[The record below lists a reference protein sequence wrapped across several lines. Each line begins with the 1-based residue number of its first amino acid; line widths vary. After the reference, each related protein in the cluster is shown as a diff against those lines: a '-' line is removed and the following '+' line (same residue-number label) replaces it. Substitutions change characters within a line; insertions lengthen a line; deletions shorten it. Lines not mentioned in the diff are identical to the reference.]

1 MRRFAIAIS
10 FALCMTS
17 SFAQDRETDD
27 NQAAREKW
35 FYGRRAYPRNQIPTG
50 ARLNAIAEIDR
61 IDRAARASRQSLVT
75 SAAGGTLAPGLG
87 AGTWTLI
94 GPQPTDGGSTTVTAG
109 RVNAIA
115 IDPRDNNTVYIGAAA
130 GGVWKTTDGG
140 ANWQPLTDNQPS
152 LSSGAIVLDPAH
164 PDTVYVGTGEENFS
178 YDSYYGVGI
187 LKSPDGGNTWTNI
200 VGPFLHAKIGALAI
214 QPNNS
219 QVLLCSSSIGIY
231 RSTDAAATWTRVMTG
246 TGTGVLFDPTNGNIA
261 YSSLGNIFGS
271 SLNGVYRSTDSGQT
285 WQRLTGSGAN
295 SLPTNNVGRVEIAIA
310 PSTPTTLYVGLHND
324 SNDSL
329 LGIYKTTDSGSTW
342 NNLNAPNVCAGLAQ
356 CWYDMSI
363 RVHPKNPDVVVAAG
377 SLRMIRTF
385 DGGATWTST
394 GLPYLGPN
402 QVRIHTDWHYLA
414 FTSDATKLYVA
425 NDGGVYSTS
434 DIAAS
439 QILWTELNDTLAIT
453 QFYPGLA
460 IHPTNATIALAG
472 TQDNRTQRFSGNTSW
487 NAVTCG
493 DGGYNAIDP
502 ALPSFAIATCT
513 SSNNPVVQQTVNS
526 GSTWISAQYG
536 IDMSSTERVD
546 FIPPTTMDPSNGQ
559 TLYYGASHIWQSRDG
574 GGKWLPV
581 SPDVTGG
588 SGTVQTIAVSPSDP
602 NTVYAGSSD
611 GIRIT
616 LSPTRSRIQV
626 TNNALAGTGAT
637 WTDRSSG
644 LPSRVVTQI
653 AIDPIDPATAY
664 ASFSGFSMATPSG
677 HVFKTTNSGQS
688 WADVSGNLPDI
699 PVNTLAVDPDI
710 PNTIY
715 VGTDAGVMVTTDGG
729 ATWSSLGNGL
739 PRVVVHS
746 LVLHRSS
753 RTLRAATHGRS
764 VWDILVPL
772 ASRSPQPSI
781 TALSPSGANAG
792 GAAFSLSV
800 TGSNF
805 LSGTKLRWNGLSR
818 STNIADSSHLVAQIS
833 ASDIAQ
839 LGRVSIDVLNSSSGA
854 GVSNAVAFNIGPA
867 PTTTPAS
874 FVSAANPTGG
884 NRLAPGSLASLYGT
898 NLAPSISAADFVPP
912 LPLTLNGTAITI
924 AGTAVPLL
932 YVSPGQ
938 INFQV
943 PWFTITGAAQGP
955 LVVNQGQ
962 FNATITVVL
971 TPFAPALF
979 TTNSQGT
986 GQAAAL
992 INNTA
997 ILVAPAG
1004 AFPGSRP
1011 ASKGEFIQL
1020 YCTGLGDVMN
1030 RPSTGSVAPANPLA
1044 STITTPT
1051 VTIGAVTVTPAFS
1064 GLSPGFVG
1072 LYQVNVQVPQNAPSG
1087 PAVPVLLTIGGITSN
1102 TATIAIQ

>member
-1 MRRFAIAIS
+1 MKRFAIAIS
-10 FALCMTS
+10 LVFCVTGA
-17 SFAQDRETDD
+17 FAQERETDD

-35 FYGRRAYPRNQIPTG
+35 FYGRRAYPQRQIPTG

-61 IDRAARASRQSLVT
+61 IDRAARLSRQPLST
-75 SAAGGTLAPGLG
+75 QGASGTLAAALD
-87 AGTWTLI
+87 ASTWTLI
-94 GPQPTDGGSTTVTAG
+94 GPRPTDLGSATVTAG

-115 IDPRDNNTVYIGAAA
+115 IDPRDNNTVYIGTAA

-140 ANWQPLTDNQPS
+140 ANWKPLTDNQPS
-152 LSSGAIVLDPAH
+152 LSNGAIALDPAH
-164 PDTVYVGTGEENFS
+164 PDTVYVGTGEENFA

-187 LKSPDGGNTWTNI
+187 LKSTDGGNTWTNI

-214 QPNNS
+214 DPNNT
-219 QVLLCSSSIGIY
+219 QVLLCSSNLGLY
-231 RSTDAAATWTRVMTG
+231 RSTDGAANWTRVMTG

-261 YSSLGNIFGS
+261 YAALGNIFGS
-271 SLNGVYRSTDSGQT
+271 SLNGVYRSTDGGQN
-285 WQRLTGSGAN
+285 WQRLTGSGSN
-295 SLPTNNVGRVEIAIA
+295 SLPTTNVGRIEIAIA
-310 PSTPTTLYVGLHND
+310 PSTPSTLYVGIHND
-324 SNDSL
+324 SNDNL
-329 LGIYKTTDSGSTW
+329 LGIYKTTDSGATW
-342 NNLNAPNVCAGLAQ
+342 NNLNAPNLCAGLAQ
-356 CWYDMSI
+356 CWYDLSI
-363 RVHPKNPDVVVAAG
+363 RVHPKNPDTVVAAG
-377 SLRMIRTF
+377 SLRMARTF
-385 DGGATWTST
+385 DGGSTWTQT
-394 GLPYLGPN
+394 TLPYLGPN

-425 NDGGVYSTS
+425 NDGGVYSTTS
-434 DIAAS
+434 IADT
-439 QILWTELNDTLAIT
+439 QPNWTELNDTLAIT

-460 IHPTNATIALAG
+460 IHPSNAGIALGG
-472 TQDNRTQRFSGNTSW
+472 TQDNRTQRFGGNMSW
-487 NAVTCG
+487 NVVACG
-493 DGGYNAIDP
+493 DGGYNAIDASLP
-502 ALPSFAIATCT
+502 AFAIATCT
-513 SSNNPVVQQTVNS
+513 SSNNPVIQQTSNS
-526 GSTWISAQYG
+526 GTNFISAQYG

-546 FIPPTTMDPSNGQ
+546 FIPPMVMDPSNGQ
-559 TLYYGASHIWQSRDG
+559 TLYYGTFRLWQSRDG
-574 GGKWLPV
+574 GGKWLKI
-581 SPDVTGG
+581 SPDVT
-588 SGTVQTIAVSPSDP
+588 SGNGTIQTIAVAPSDP
-602 NTVYAGSSD
+602 NTVYTGSSD

-616 LSPTRSRIQV
+616 LNPSKSQIQV

-637 WTDRSSG
+637 WSDRSSG
-644 LPSRVVTQI
+644 LPARVVTQI
-653 AIDPIDPATAY
+653 AVDPIDPATAY
-664 ASFSGFSMATPSG
+664 AAFSGFSAATPSA

-688 WADVSGNLPDI
+688 WTDISGNLPDI
-699 PVNTLAVDPDI
+699 PVNTLVVDPDI
-710 PNTIY
+710 PNAIY

-772 ASRSPQPSI
+772 ASRSTQPSI
-781 TALSPSGANAG
+781 TVLSPSGANAG
-792 GAAFSLSV
+792 GADFALSV
-800 TGSNF
+800 TGTNF
-805 LSGTKLRWNGLSR
+805 VTGTKLRWNGLSR
-818 STNIADSSHLVAQIS
+818 TTNIVDSSHLVAQIG

-839 LGRVSIDVLNSSSGA
+839 VGRVSIDVLNLSRGV
-854 GVSNAVAFNIGPA
+854 GVSNSMAFNIGPA

-898 NLAPSISAADFVPP
+898 NLAASISAADFVPP
-912 LPLTLNGTAITI
+912 LPVTLNGTSITI
-924 AGTAVPLL
+924 AGAAVPLL

-943 PWFTITGAAQGP
+943 PWFTITGPSQGA

-962 FNATITVVL
+962 FNASITVVL

-979 TTNSQGT
+979 TTNSQGS

-997 ILVAPAG
+997 TLVAPVG

-1020 YCTGLGDVMN
+1020 YCTGLGDVTN
-1030 RPSTGSVAPANPLA
+1030 RPSTGSVAPSGPLA
-1044 STITTPT
+1044 ATIANPT
-1051 VTIGAVTVTPAFS
+1051 VTIGTVTVIPVFS

-1072 LYQVNVQVPQNAPSG
+1072 LYQVNLQIPSTAPSG
-1087 PAVPVLLTIGGITSN
+1087 NAVPVVLTIGGVQSN